1 VGALNSYLTDTRQLL
16 HDSSADYWSD
26 QELTGYIN
34 KARRRVCQDSK
45 CLRQYV
51 TKVNLTTGQ
60 EAYTVQTIDPILGP
74 YIIDIMNINV
84 YLQNTRYP
92 LIYLSLTEFNAKLR
106 YWNNFLQQ
114 PAAYTRVGATTILIG
129 PIPNQN
135 YVSDWDCAI
144 NPPDLVSDS
153 QTEAIPVPFTEPVMY
168 WASYLAKYKEQSMSE
183 SAMFKAEY
191 RSQML
196 MISRAWQTRIIPSS
210 YA

>member
-16 HDSSADYWSD
+16 HDPTNQFWSD

-51 TKVNLTTGQ
+51 TNITLQMGQ
-60 EAYTVQTIDPILGP
+60 ESYVIQTIDPVLGP

-92 LIYLSLTEFNAKLR
+92 LIYFSLTEFNAKLR
-106 YWNNFLQQ
+106 YWNNLQQQ

-135 YVSDWDCAI
+135 YTSDWDCAM

-153 QTEAIPVPFTEPVMY
+153 QAETIPVPFTENVMY
-168 WASYLAKYKEQSMSE
+168 WASYLAKFKEQSMAE
-183 SAMFKAEY
+183 AAMFKAEY
-191 RSQML
+191 RTQML
-196 MISRAWQTRIIPSS
+196 MTARAWQTRIIPSV